1 MTTLPTFETSSPAGT
16 AAPSTTCLT
25 PQTVTPLGTNS
36 SGGNNSS
43 STTKSTITYKQL
55 KVLFYYRVS

>member
-1 MTTLPTFETSSPAGT
+1 MTTLPTFETASPAG
-16 AAPSTTCLT
+16 AAVPSTKCLT

-43 STTKSTITYKQL
+43 CTTKSTITYKQL
-55 KVLFYYRVS
+55 KVIFF